1 MSIVLLYIMSEKK
14 RRAKDPSI
22 ADNFISLPDS
32 PFFLRH
38 VVAINYGGKIYSVLR
53 GIEVALLTKN
63 SMEQALLIVY
73 AVFMILGTYWY
84 TRFWQKDEDIESY
97 YTDKSTHVLSRF
109 SNIGITIGAAFYY
122 LIFAVLFGVS
132 YNTTSTPTCFSLSL
146 WNAWCCAN
154 LILATPCW
162 KK

>member
-1 MSIVLLYIMSEKK
+1 MSVAIQERMSNEK

-22 ADNFISLPDS
+22 ADTFISIPDS

-53 GIEVALLTKN
+53 GVEVALTTDDTV
-63 SMEQALLIVY
+63 EQILLILY
-73 AVFMILGTYWY
+73 AVFMVLGTYWY

-97 YTDKSTHVLSRF
+97 YTDGSAHILSQC
-109 SNIGITIGAAFYY
+109 SNIAITLGAACYY
-122 LIFAVLFGVS
+122 LIFAILFGLS
-132 YNTTSTPTCFSLSL
+132 YNSTKTPTCFSLAL

-154 LILATPCW
+154 LLLATPW
-162 KK
+162 RKK